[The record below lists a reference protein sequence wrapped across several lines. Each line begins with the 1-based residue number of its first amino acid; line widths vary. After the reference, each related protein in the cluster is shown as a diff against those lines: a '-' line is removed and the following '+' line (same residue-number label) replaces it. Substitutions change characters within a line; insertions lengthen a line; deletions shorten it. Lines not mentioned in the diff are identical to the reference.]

1 MMQDTSICF
10 IWPMH
15 ITHKNGLQQW
25 MTSEIR
31 SLIEYLIPGGN
42 ITAIAW
48 LQWRRLHRARGH
60 VPPLLPM
67 AGHSGGTVSRTANQK
82 LTRLYWQ
89 SRKRSPKRLIV
100 ILEQKSQWARPQFSL
115 GALRRTGARAH
126 FRAEPVPPSPTFK
139 FVPAPLLDAL
149 RWRKNLICI
158 AGFDMI

>member
-1 MMQDTSICF
+1 MMQYTSICF

-60 VPPLLPM
+60 VPEPPLLQM

-100 ILEQKSQWARPQFSL
+100 ILEPKSQGARPQFFGRFAPDRGPLPLS
-115 GALRRTGARAH
+115 RRTGA
-126 FRAEPVPPSPTFK
+126 PSPTFK

-149 RWRKNLICI
+149 RWRKI
-158 AGFDMI
+158 